1 MTCRSISSVAVVA
14 VSFILG
20 GCSHKPAQ
28 PAPKKDCVAIQAGR
42 AVFVPC
48 PKGLETRDTKGV
60 DTALAHSFSTADR
73 STTPVKRQVAR
84 RQK

>member
-1 MTCRSISSVAVVA
+1 MTCRSIFNVAAVA
-14 VSFILG
+14 TSFLLG
-20 GCSHKPAQ
+20 ACSHKPAQ

-42 AVFVPC
+42 SIFVPC

-60 DTALAHSFSTADR
+60 DTGLAHSFSTADH
-73 STTPVKRQVAR
+73 STTPVKRQVGR